1 MLTPIAIGLRLF
13 GAPDL
18 AIFLTS
24 AAAIVPLAGL
34 IGRATEQL
42 ALHTGPRIGG
52 LVNATFGNVTEL
64 IIAVFLILDDRIEMV
79 KASLTGSILGNLL
92 LVLGLSLFV
101 GGVKHDRQS
110 FNARSASV
118 HATSLALAV
127 TGLLMPALFS
137 LGTHA
142 TFAQRE
148 VVSGVVAGV
157 LILMY
162 IAALVFTL
170 VTHEHLFRTPQE
182 DETPAWSRRKA
193 VVVLLITTGFVA
205 LMSEF
210 LVSSLEPALET
221 LGLSELFVGLIL
233 IPVIGNAAE
242 HSSAVMF
249 ALRNKVDVTLEIA
262 IGSSTQIAL
271 FVAPVLV
278 FISLAVGHPMDFVF
292 STFEVAAVGL
302 SALLMTLIS
311 LDGESN
317 WLEGAQL
324 VGLRRPLSA
333 LRPVALSV
341 ERDQHH
347 EDRGQSDRGHLERAE
362 DEVHRVAHRQA
373 DEHERRGNE
382 QRDLRRGSDRD
393 LEGHVDLV
401 PQREQHRRGVLRRV
415 PDHRDQ
421 DQADEQLR
429 EPEVASAGSTSSR
442 GAQTRAPPGR
452 WRRAG
457 PRRAFRVT
465 TKVSP
470 PPTASEEVLVRD
482 EGEHQRR
489 E

>member
-1 MLTPIAIGLRLF
+1 VKVRPSLDWLLVLAPVAIGMRLL

-24 AAAIVPLAGL
+24 AAAIIPLAGL

-52 LVNATFGNVTEL
+52 LVNATFGNITEL

-92 LVLGLSLFV
+92 LVLGLSLFL

-148 VVSGVVAGV
+148 IVSGVVAGV

-182 DETPAWSRRKA
+182 DETPAWSKKKA
-193 VVVLLITTGFVA
+193 VVVLLITTAFVA

-210 LVSSLEPALET
+210 LVSSLEPALKA

-324 VGLRRPLSA
+324 VGAYVIMAISFFF
-333 LRPVALSV
+333 V
-341 ERDQHH
+341 E
-347 EDRGQSDRGHLERAE
+347 HL
-362 DEVHRVAHRQA
+362 
-373 DEHERRGNE
+373 
-382 QRDLRRGSDRD
+382 
-393 LEGHVDLV
+393 
-401 PQREQHRRGVLRRV
+401 
-415 PDHRDQ
+415 
-421 DQADEQLR
+421 
-429 EPEVASAGSTSSR
+429 
-442 GAQTRAPPGR
+442 
-452 WRRAG
+452 
-457 PRRAFRVT
+457 
-465 TKVSP
+465 
-470 PPTASEEVLVRD
+470 
-482 EGEHQRR
+482 
-489 E
+489 

>member
-1 MLTPIAIGLRLF
+1 MKVRPSLDWLLVLVPVAIGMRLF
-13 GAPDL
+13 GAPEI

-64 IIAVFLILDDRIEMV
+64 IIAVFLILDDRIEIV

-92 LVLGLSLFV
+92 LVLGLSLFL
-101 GGVKHDRQS
+101 GGVKHERQA

-127 TGLLMPALFS
+127 TGLLMPALFA
-137 LGTHA
+137 LGATDA

-148 VVSGVVAGV
+148 IVSGVVAGV
-157 LILMY
+157 LILLY
-162 IAALVFTL
+162 VAALVFTL
-170 VTHEHLFRTPQE
+170 VTHEHLFRTPE
-182 DETPAWSRRKA
+182 EGETPAWTRKRA
-193 VVVLLITTGFVA
+193 VVVLLLTTGAVA

-210 LVSSLEPALET
+210 LVSSLEPALES

-324 VGLRRPLSA
+324 VGAYFIMAISFFF
-333 LRPVALSV
+333 V
-341 ERDQHH
+341 E
-347 EDRGQSDRGHLERAE
+347 HL
-362 DEVHRVAHRQA
+362 
-373 DEHERRGNE
+373 
-382 QRDLRRGSDRD
+382 
-393 LEGHVDLV
+393 
-401 PQREQHRRGVLRRV
+401 
-415 PDHRDQ
+415 
-421 DQADEQLR
+421 
-429 EPEVASAGSTSSR
+429 
-442 GAQTRAPPGR
+442 
-452 WRRAG
+452 
-457 PRRAFRVT
+457 
-465 TKVSP
+465 
-470 PPTASEEVLVRD
+470 
-482 EGEHQRR
+482 
-489 E
+489 

>member
-1 MLTPIAIGLRLF
+1 MKLRPSLDQLLVLAPVAIGMRLL

-64 IIAVFLILDDRIEMV
+64 IIAVFLILDDRIEIV

-92 LVLGLSLFV
+92 LVLGLSLLV

-137 LGTHA
+137 LGTRA

-148 VVSGVVAGV
+148 IVSGVVAGV
-157 LILMY
+157 LIMMY
-162 IAALVFTL
+162 VAALVFML
-170 VTHEHLFRTPQE
+170 VTHEHLFRTPEE
-182 DETPAWSRRKA
+182 DETPAWSRQKA
-193 VVVLLITTGFVA
+193 VVVLLVTTAFVA

-210 LVSSLEPALET
+210 LVSSLEPALKS

-324 VGLRRPLSA
+324 VGAYVIMAISFFF
-333 LRPVALSV
+333 V
-341 ERDQHH
+341 E
-347 EDRGQSDRGHLERAE
+347 HL
-362 DEVHRVAHRQA
+362 
-373 DEHERRGNE
+373 
-382 QRDLRRGSDRD
+382 
-393 LEGHVDLV
+393 
-401 PQREQHRRGVLRRV
+401 
-415 PDHRDQ
+415 
-421 DQADEQLR
+421 
-429 EPEVASAGSTSSR
+429 
-442 GAQTRAPPGR
+442 
-452 WRRAG
+452 
-457 PRRAFRVT
+457 
-465 TKVSP
+465 
-470 PPTASEEVLVRD
+470 
-482 EGEHQRR
+482 
-489 E
+489 

>member
-1 MLTPIAIGLRLF
+1 VKLRLSLDQLLVLAPVAIGMRLL

-64 IIAVFLILDDRIEMV
+64 IIAVFLILDDRIEIV

-137 LGTHA
+137 LGTDA

-148 VVSGVVAGV
+148 IVSGVVAGV
-157 LILMY
+157 LIIMY
-162 IAALVFTL
+162 VAALVFTL
-170 VTHEHLFRTPQE
+170 VTHEHLFRTPE
-182 DETPAWSRRKA
+182 EGETPEWSRRRA
-193 VVVLLITTGFVA
+193 VVVLLATTAFVA

-210 LVSSLEPALET
+210 LVSSLEPALKS

-324 VGLRRPLSA
+324 VGAYVIMAISFFF
-333 LRPVALSV
+333 V
-341 ERDQHH
+341 E
-347 EDRGQSDRGHLERAE
+347 HL
-362 DEVHRVAHRQA
+362 
-373 DEHERRGNE
+373 
-382 QRDLRRGSDRD
+382 
-393 LEGHVDLV
+393 
-401 PQREQHRRGVLRRV
+401 
-415 PDHRDQ
+415 
-421 DQADEQLR
+421 
-429 EPEVASAGSTSSR
+429 
-442 GAQTRAPPGR
+442 
-452 WRRAG
+452 
-457 PRRAFRVT
+457 
-465 TKVSP
+465 
-470 PPTASEEVLVRD
+470 
-482 EGEHQRR
+482 
-489 E
+489 